1 MKATAAKSDFHK
13 APKAW
18 SQIKHQILGN
28 YLSLFLGK
36 LGLTRRPVYYVDG
49 FAGPGRLED
58 GSEGSPLLAARLATE
73 PRQKSRAGLLHCINV
88 EAVASTFAN
97 LEQVTAPYVKG
108 GLVANHHGR
117 FEDLLPKILRS
128 IGDATAFFFIDP
140 FGTKGAE
147 IETLKCIASRTG
159 KSEVLVRYDDTRVKR
174 LISWAA
180 NNLEHFDETH
190 RKIAQRMKARVDQ
203 LTDEEAASDTELAL
217 LFGTEV
223 ETRDWLIAGYER
235 QVKAQT
241 KFTYSLSYPIRNP
254 LTGGHRYYLVHFCSH
269 PDGYT
274 HMANFMAQ
282 AERTYRKLASG
293 TGDLF
298 HTGQEQMEFLVIRK
312 EFAEKEELEL
322 VGAIKERLPEIIKAR
337 RLHGKG
343 VENRELYAA
352 IVECFGWKV
361 IRGEYIKALREFE
374 KAGKIRMAGTNDN
387 DYTHLA

>member
-36 LGLTRRPVYYVDG
+36 LGLTRRPVYYVAG

-235 QVKAQT
+235 
-241 KFTYSLSYPIRNP
+241 
-254 LTGGHRYYLVHFCSH
+254 
-269 PDGYT
+269 
-274 HMANFMAQ
+274 
-282 AERTYRKLASG
+282 
-293 TGDLF
+293 
-298 HTGQEQMEFLVIRK
+298 
-312 EFAEKEELEL
+312 
-322 VGAIKERLPEIIKAR
+322 
-337 RLHGKG
+337 
-343 VENRELYAA
+343 
-352 IVECFGWKV
+352 
-361 IRGEYIKALREFE
+361 
-374 KAGKIRMAGTNDN
+374 
-387 DYTHLA
+387 